1 MRRPTRSKDSGI
13 EPVPSS
19 CPGSGNGMPCCDI
32 LENMTDGVMTVDMNR
47 RIHTVFNRAA
57 EKITGFTFGEAINQY
72 CFDILRS
79 STCQTNCP
87 LERTLKTGEPVYNHP
102 AVIITKTGNKIAVSA
117 TTALIRNKQGEV
129 IGAMEIFRDLS
140 VLETLRKVVSER
152 FNLGDMISKNKRMQ
166 EIFDILPDIAESD
179 SNLLIR
185 GPSGSGKGLPARTV
199 HHQSLRKPGP
209 FVK

>member
-1 MRRPTRSKDSGI
+1 
-13 EPVPSS
+13 
-19 CPGSGNGMPCCDI
+19 
-32 LENMTDGVMTVDMNR
+32 
-47 RIHTVFNRAA
+47 
-57 EKITGFTFGEAINQY
+57 
-72 CFDILRS
+72 
-79 STCQTNCP
+79 
-87 LERTLKTGEPVYNHP
+87 
-102 AVIITKTGNKIAVSA
+102 
-117 TTALIRNKQGEV
+117 
-129 IGAMEIFRDLS
+129 MEIFRDLS